1 MIFRYVIVVSARI
14 HPGETNSSWVM
25 DGFLTFITSNTA
37 AALFL
42 RDHVIFKIVPMLN
55 PDGVVLGNFR
65 SSFTGKDLNR
75 VFKSLDIKL
84 FPEVIA
90 LKNLI

>member
-1 MIFRYVIVVSARI
+1 MIVVSAWI

-25 DGFLTFITSNTA
+25 DGFLTFITSNTPA
-37 AALFL
+37 AIFL
-42 RDHVIFKIVPMLN
+42 RDNVIFKIVPMLN

-65 SSFTGKDLNR
+65 SSFTGKDLNW
-75 VFKSLDIKL
+75 VFKSIDSKL